1 MGVADTDLDHAR
13 FTVSNSEQF
22 PTLTFRSH
30 PMSMSRSARI
40 LTAALAFGSVAIVLP
55 VANAQGPLRRA
66 GQALENAGRNIRQSV
81 EGGIARGEVIENER
95 AVVARVNARLRWDKQ
110 LVNSTLDLQVL
121 ADGKTILRGLV
132 IDESARKR
140 AVDLASSTVGVTS
153 VVNELKI
160 GKPATVIES
169 VPAVAVPPARVIS
182 TPPPAVIV
190 PEAKP
195 AIVEP

>member
-1 MGVADTDLDHAR
+1 MNIAR
-13 FTVSNSEQF
+13 SS
-22 PTLTFRSH
+22 
-30 PMSMSRSARI
+30 RI
-40 LTAALAFGSVAIVLP
+40 LTASLALGSIAIVLP
-55 VANAQGPLRRA
+55 VASAQGPLRRA

-81 EGGIARGEVIENER
+81 EEGVARGEVIENER

-132 IDESARKR
+132 IDESAKKR

-153 VVNELKI
+153 VVDELKI

-195 AIVEP
+195 VIVEP